1 MTNKLYTLIIF
12 LLIGIVGSSAAQ
24 STDQASMR
32 VSARVVSGASVDF
45 EQQSEF
51 VAMSKGT
58 SSSLG
63 RFVLKGIKKDTNVL
77 VYNSDKINLKNSEGH
92 EVTMDI
98 ESRQQ
103 AEGSDRNIHYDG
115 KFSEDM
121 VTSTYQGE
129 LKTTIAYN

>member
-1 MTNKLYTLIIF
+1 MTNKLYILIIF

-24 STDQASMR
+24 STDQATMR
-32 VSARVVSGASVDF
+32 VSARVVSGASVEF

-63 RFVLKGIKKDTNVL
+63 RFIFKGVKKDTNIL
-77 VYNSDKINLKNSEGH
+77 VSNSEKINLKNSEGH
-92 EVTMDI
+92 EISMDI
-98 ESRQQ
+98 GRWQQ
-103 AEGSDRNIHYDG
+103 NEGSNRSIHYDG
-115 KFSEDM
+115 KLSEDM
-121 VTSTYQGE
+121 ITSSYQGE